1 MGKKILILAILLLT
15 FGFVNAQC
23 KVYNGTGYSAK
34 QIGYFDGGKIYSGT
48 GYSAKQVG
56 YFEAGKIYSGTGYS
70 AKQVGY
76 IESGGCGCSAAA
88 AFLLLL

>member
-1 MGKKILILAILLLT
+1 MILAILLLT

-34 QIGYFDGGKIYSGT
+34 QI
-48 GYSAKQVG
+48 G

>member
-1 MGKKILILAILLLT
+1 MKNLLILTTMLHT

-23 KVYNGTGYSAK
+23 KVYSGTGYSAK

-48 GYSAKQVG
+48 GYSAKQIG
-56 YFEAGKIYSGTGYS
+56 YIEGEKIYNGTGYS

-76 IESGGCGCSAAA
+76 IESPGGWSSASA